1 MPKYAFFICTHTCMC
16 TYTHTLMGSM
26 GSISLH
32 FLKTETYET
41 SFFEAPHAAKWMQEM
56 KSPIS

>member
-1 MPKYAFFICTHTCMC
+1 MC

-32 FLKTETYET
+32 LLKAETYEA
-41 SFFEAPHAAKWMQEM
+41 SFFEAPLTAKWLQET